1 MKLKPGVILALV
13 GMVVM
18 LLSNLGHRRV
28 KQGRVPAKSGLARLV
43 AYGDFVAF
51 GLILAGLV
59 IMYLQK

>member
-1 MKLKPGVILALV
+1 MNAGVILALV

-18 LLSNLGHRRV
+18 LLNNVSRRQV
-28 KQGRVPAKSGLARLV
+28 KQGRVPAGGALGRFA
-43 AYGDFVAF
+43 AYGDLVAF

>member
-1 MKLKPGVILALV
+1 
-13 GMVVM
+13 MVVM
-18 LLSNLGHRRV
+18 LLNSMSRRRI
-28 KQGRVPAKSGLARLV
+28 KQGRAPAGGALGRFA